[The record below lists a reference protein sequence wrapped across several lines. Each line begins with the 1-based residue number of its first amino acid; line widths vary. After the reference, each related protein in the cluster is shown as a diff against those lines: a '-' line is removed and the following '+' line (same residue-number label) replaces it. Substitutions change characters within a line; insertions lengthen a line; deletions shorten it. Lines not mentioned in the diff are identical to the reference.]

1 MKTNLL
7 KTAAL
12 VATGVRF
19 FFYFTIALYAFITL
33 VGLGGDS
40 FVIDSWEYTFNKPID
55 QINIWLILLTTG
67 LILIVFANICCSPPE
82 RVILLT
88 TGLILI
94 VLAAL
99 SHIAHL
105 IQKLCKLLLE
115 DDYFASSSLALYQKL
130 LVSLLILTAG
140 QFCLTTLFFLTHDT
154 VPNTFLNLRW
164 SDFILNTLF
173 LFATYFVWTLVQ
185 KGQQL
190 ETENSEFI

>member
-19 FFYFTIALYAFITL
+19 FFYLLIAGYIFFSLA
-33 VGLGGDS
+33 GLGGDS
-40 FVIDSWEYTFNKPID
+40 FAIGSWEYSFNKPID
-55 QINIWLILLTTG
+55 QIGIWLILLTTG
-67 LILIVFANICCSPPE
+67 LILV
-82 RVILLT
+82 
-88 TGLILI
+88 
-94 VLAAL
+94 VLVAL

-115 DDYFASSSLALYQKL
+115 EDYFASASLELYQKL
-130 LVSLLILTAG
+130 FISLLVLTAG
-140 QFCLTTLFFLTHDT
+140 QFCLTTLIFLTHAT
-154 VPNTFLNLRW
+154 GPNNFLNLRW
-164 SDFILNTLF
+164 SDFILNALF
-173 LFATYFVWTLVQ
+173 IFLTYFVWTLVQ